1 MGPFYGWQLDSIN
14 NRVGRLS
21 QLLGGFVAGNLDSK
35 WFETHPSL
43 SGNLDLRVSRLTEL
57 VQ

>member
-43 SGNLDLRVSRLTEL
+43 SGNLDLRVSR
-57 VQ
+57 